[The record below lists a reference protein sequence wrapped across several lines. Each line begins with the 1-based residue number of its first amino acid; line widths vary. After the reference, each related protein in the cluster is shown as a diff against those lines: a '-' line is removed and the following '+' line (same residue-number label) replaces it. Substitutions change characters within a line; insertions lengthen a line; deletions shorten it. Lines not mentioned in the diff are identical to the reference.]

1 MQAIL
6 ETNMLCK
13 PTTLVSIVSE
23 TRLARRH
30 TVRTPDKHSLQPPS
44 GLAGR
49 SCASSA
55 DAHPFSKAECKRSED
70 THAMQANVV
79 GVCRF
84 RNEIGTK
91 KNAENPLTPR
101 HPRFRESSVAFTKK
115 SVAPSDR
122 KFKFHGRRS
131 SHTIFSVSW
140 YLKEL
145 SERD

>member
-30 TVRTPDKHSLQPPS
+30 TVRAPDKHSLQPPS

-84 RNEIGTK
+84 RNEIGK
-91 KNAENPLTPR
+91 KKCGKPFDSTASSISRVERCVHKKECRALRQEVQIPR
-101 HPRFRESSVAFTKK
+101 KTIVAHHFFCIM
-115 SVAPSDR
+115 VPQRVIRA
-122 KFKFHGRRS
+122 
-131 SHTIFSVSW
+131 
-140 YLKEL
+140 
-145 SERD
+145 